1 MAETTTTKTVEQALL
16 ESLLNNGTAVYTN
29 DNFGLPEFDDFYQN
43 DIPYHV
49 QQALKANNN
58 QTFSELYYIEKPYAI
73 DSGYYEDVD
82 VFMFRANPI
91 TFGWGNDSYSIND
104 GDTVYFDLESLDKY
118 NQDAVLYLLDRENN
132 TKELV
137 SLNDYIVDSIRPKE
151 TNGRFGLRFVG
162 VQAPEVEH
170 GNMIYDNDYSDG
182 NKAQKLLH
190 DLLFKA
196 DGTAN
201 YSDLVIV
208 ADNKALN
215 RAYNEYPLLYST
227 DMLYDSSFGFD
238 GLVNLIKY
246 FRGEENAVPAYSN
259 FALPGRDSYNR
270 LLGCIYIKTNISTT
284 INGVIYDLGEHW
296 INVTKY
302 MLYHLGEEGID
313 PSGYEL
319 YLNPESPTARSHA
332 NYFSS
337 AFKLNTY
344 DVKQYKTIDLL
355 DNASVENIAK
365 QRELQRNI
373 VGYDFDSELRD
384 WTVMI
389 GDCLFVVPPTSIR
402 CITQHNTEMVPMLR
416 SKGSAIKQAP
426 QAERMIELTLY
437 FNDENSINGYP
448 VYCNMPNNKNYY
460 FDDNGN
466 QTEER
471 IVYYMNGLRSLIS
484 MFKLTPFLP
493 INNTYINEQLGV
505 EAVALANLNISTV
518 PNYPKLISATL
529 QLLEFNYSV
538 YMTETPYTGDEDADT
553 LITSNMFEKCIDYET
568 LRYYYQ
574 KPIHRGQVVSNYE
587 YSSDEYLNLTY
598 GSRTALQP
606 MTFGDSRIEFYL
618 PDKDWLDKLL
628 QIKLE
633 AIANPIKTTYKI
645 TDDAK
650 EYAKEIGKLF
660 PLFGKITDHND
671 DIISKILNPNN
682 IDLKPKDYG
691 NSYYLD
697 EDDFPYYDN
706 DALHHLIAYK
716 DKALGY
722 VCKLK
727 YGVPSNVVSHLDYYI
742 NSSFNISPKNK
753 TEYANTAIYVP
764 YTLSIANSK
773 ILTAE
778 NRKNFL
784 VNISSSAGF
793 TNNYSEVFADNA
805 MTTIYL
811 PFDITNLGENNRITE
826 NSKIVANEDSDEYK
840 FIRYCYYTY
849 TLDNVVG
856 DITDEMQTEVN
867 TLKQDIDLDSVN
879 SFKFIKYPDDI
890 LFNDLVVTDVA
901 ASFGNN
907 LSKIYLKSLDGYA
920 PQYLGG
926 TDTIIEVSLT
936 TQNEQALALLNALPK
951 ICAQYIREYRL
962 VLSCCPLRIN
972 TAFTRFAGVNE
983 VLIDS
988 CDIATVPNQP
998 GLYNVVIR
1006 MIAMDRSLRNKEALK
1021 KLDGI
1026 NNAGSQSIN
1035 AKQTYAIRNYFDIE
1049 NKIAAAEI
1057 YPDLELPT
1065 INELNLY
1072 GFNYIKYQL
1081 SDSARVYP
1089 DPDFYFIYGAS
1100 TMNKLLRDAVMKT
1113 LDEQFSDSTARQST
1127 YEVEDRTNGVVSF
1140 SINSDT
1146 NNDNVIDNVVYN
1158 NIAKK
1163 QELNNYDELI
1173 VKYLTPSTK
1182 QAQTDDLSNTVYDQL
1197 TANQHSKI
1205 LSLYSKYG
1213 YTNCWDVA
1221 SNIKCV
1227 FTESIYKNNKYDSQ
1241 EFTTYRRNYQ
1251 SIISKN
1257 ITILQNETLDNI
1269 KENIFEIVSDNP
1281 YKASQNT
1288 KMNQLL
1294 LGDIKKDNYIS
1305 SLVDGFYNVYNM
1317 NFDHSDDYG
1326 ISLPDKNI
1334 LKAIAATFSATIE
1347 YSESKDKGW
1356 KGRMLHEEGT
1366 PYYQTFDGNP
1376 IISLDND
1383 PLVYTETNN
1392 IKRFG
1397 PFGIPLYSGEE
1408 ILKLNPSESYI
1419 HPSKMYFANSEIRK
1433 YQKVIYGDYDGSI
1446 SYSKAIQVVN
1456 NYKLS
1461 LLYDGYISLCEALL
1475 NLCYVEKYLIQQ
1487 RILLSL
1493 SSYLLTNYDSIHHQ
1507 LKTDANFDDKI
1518 KVVYVPDENV
1528 GSYYTEAT
1536 FPGDWSFIQNTPGQ
1550 QTNVY
1555 VNHNGVSNTYTV
1567 TVLYLSEVDYQNLC
1581 ESEKILRN
1589 AFESG
1594 LISKDYFS
1602 ELSRQLWD
1610 SYGKAASNINNYA
1623 ENITDTIKDESE
1635 AFQAGHAFS
1644 VASVYIDGID
1654 GHLQTMFDAE
1664 DYSSLNNMVRNFS
1677 VSQGVTYENRAFY
1690 RFLCALVGYGAIEAF
1705 TDLGA
1710 ESQSS
1715 TEQAQSFYD
1724 ELIKINRIN
1733 DPYINTRDS
1742 YYDMITTDMRGRMAR
1757 AFPTFYLMFID
1768 EGREIG
1774 LWKLNDNFYNMSSIT
1789 DISITKSRKIA
1800 ADTCNITMT
1809 NMFKTY
1815 TTDDE
1820 DGKEMAY
1827 DLETLQSMES
1837 GLAEVWNSIMHP
1849 RSQFLKEQLER
1860 EEYNPI
1866 ERTQL
1871 QPGARMHV
1879 RLGYGSDASLLPTV
1893 FNGVVAEVTA
1903 GELINIVC
1911 QGDGVELMNPILE
1924 TQDAEDVKHQNY
1936 FPIAKQISNWI
1947 KKGATPREILVSM
1960 LNLKSGSWLKSQIAN
1975 FTAGRFY
1982 NSNPYGIH
1990 HFGDPDYKDVF
2001 ANSECGQN
2009 IYEAL
2014 AKPTFNDGTYKY
2026 ITQLQDDYNMDEV
2039 PKLSAHLFGKTYW
2052 DIMHICAGASN
2063 DFVASIVP
2071 FGLRSSIFYGL
2082 PNYYCAYKYFKHYD
2096 SSNDSSD
2103 RIERIKEKRKPFQQY
2118 HIYTS
2123 YSDIIQT
2130 NIAASS
2136 KDIKTCAVG
2145 LYSANGI
2152 FGSEHTKQLERM
2164 WVDVDIYPEYQKTMT
2179 VDTGFVAN
2187 GVPVIGDIIP
2197 YLNSILNEI
2206 GATNVKETAWRMTAK
2221 ALKDSMK
2228 DMYKGELMV
2237 IGDPSVKPYD
2247 IFNMED
2253 AYEDIQGTCEVEA
2266 VVHHFNAQSGFTTS
2280 IYPDLLCD
2288 IDNRYTQMMYH
2299 IRSEVFS
2306 RSALSWGLAMGIQ
2319 GIGWHWGKTLSGSLA
2334 RMVAK
2339 GTYNTVSQVQRFTK
2353 FLDLDEPITKTML
2366 KGIDDAQDW
2375 FFSNDIT
2382 YYKNAASGLF
2392 EDISKISKIENL
2404 DDLFKVY
2411 NKLIDSR
2418 QAYNKFDELAKGH
2431 IESRAFEKNIDNYQD
2446 IVNAINDSYDDILS
2460 KVDLP
2465 DLSKVNTD
2473 ALNGIINSSSDEI
2486 SKTLKDAAT
2495 TISKYAGQKIDDL
2508 DKLDEVMRAYKTLNA
2523 SGFVKEGATEGIE
2536 GLFNTAIK
2544 SLDDAFDASR
2554 IATKVDDVAGA
2565 AKTIVSNFDE
2575 TAQLLR
2581 GARYAAIFTPAG
2593 LIYTVAS
2600 IAIEYLVTA
2609 ILTGLASNYITRFMR
2624 NLEVLR
2630 VYPLFKNG
2638 KVYTAGLSGSRGIV
2652 VGSATYDMQGWL
2664 QSVLID
2670 MTESGFGSG
2679 KTTLLGGLWDIVGGG
2694 FLDLSDAEAIIQ
2706 SYKRNNGIES
2716 SDTNS
2721 SFKNQ
2726 QLNTQ
2731 LSNIASYLIAGQ
2743 DLMASFDQ
2751 LERIKTLN
2759 GMNATDEEK
2768 EAASEMFGSLLLYDQ
2783 DIDYEYLTN
2792 NLTDIRHLTDYTS
2805 NAYST
2810 TDIVKSYHYN
2820 LDEIT
2825 HDPLAIAT
2833 QIMNLPE
2840 SVSRSQIRVS
2850 TPHYYVTKD
2859 SSGVI
2864 IHNNYPFLCTEL
2876 INILINI
2883 IDRIHNDYY
2892 HNNYCN
2898 NDNEPVQLWI
2908 TSAACLAN
2916 TNDLATNN
2924 FSWHNTGYGC
2934 EIYLT
2939 NSDNLETYLS
2949 ELQTRYPTVF
2959 QYEFKQ
2965 ETSDGYKVYNLI
2977 VYPPLNYTA
2986 VTNSVLE

>member
-1 MAETTTTKTVEQALL
+1 
-16 ESLLNNGTAVYTN
+16 
-29 DNFGLPEFDDFYQN
+29 
-43 DIPYHV
+43 
-49 QQALKANNN
+49 
-58 QTFSELYYIEKPYAI
+58 
-73 DSGYYEDVD
+73 
-82 VFMFRANPI
+82 
-91 TFGWGNDSYSIND
+91 
-104 GDTVYFDLESLDKY
+104 
-118 NQDAVLYLLDRENN
+118 
-132 TKELV
+132 
-137 SLNDYIVDSIRPKE
+137 
-151 TNGRFGLRFVG
+151 
-162 VQAPEVEH
+162 
-170 GNMIYDNDYSDG
+170 
-182 NKAQKLLH
+182 
-190 DLLFKA
+190 
-196 DGTAN
+196 
-201 YSDLVIV
+201 
-208 ADNKALN
+208 
-215 RAYNEYPLLYST
+215 
-227 DMLYDSSFGFD
+227 
-238 GLVNLIKY
+238 
-246 FRGEENAVPAYSN
+246 
-259 FALPGRDSYNR
+259 
-270 LLGCIYIKTNISTT
+270 
-284 INGVIYDLGEHW
+284 
-296 INVTKY
+296 
-302 MLYHLGEEGID
+302 
-313 PSGYEL
+313 
-319 YLNPESPTARSHA
+319 
-332 NYFSS
+332 
-337 AFKLNTY
+337 
-344 DVKQYKTIDLL
+344 
-355 DNASVENIAK
+355 
-365 QRELQRNI
+365 
-373 VGYDFDSELRD
+373 
-384 WTVMI
+384 
-389 GDCLFVVPPTSIR
+389 
-402 CITQHNTEMVPMLR
+402 
-416 SKGSAIKQAP
+416 
-426 QAERMIELTLY
+426 
-437 FNDENSINGYP
+437 
-448 VYCNMPNNKNYY
+448 
-460 FDDNGN
+460 
-466 QTEER
+466 
-471 IVYYMNGLRSLIS
+471 
-484 MFKLTPFLP
+484 
-493 INNTYINEQLGV
+493 
-505 EAVALANLNISTV
+505 
-518 PNYPKLISATL
+518 
-529 QLLEFNYSV
+529 
-538 YMTETPYTGDEDADT
+538 
-553 LITSNMFEKCIDYET
+553 
-568 LRYYYQ
+568 
-574 KPIHRGQVVSNYE
+574 
-587 YSSDEYLNLTY
+587 
-598 GSRTALQP
+598 

-660 PLFGKITDHND
+660 PLFGAIQDCSDNIMNAISINNLSYEDTYTNKEEFKTVTIQFSYIDNSNKNQLMYYAKFPNEADFYITYNKDN
-671 DIISKILNPNN
+671 LNKYIDYAN
-682 IDLKPKDYG
+682 IDSNIKH
-691 NSYYLD
+691 YLGSIN
-697 EDDFPYYDN
+697 N
-706 DALHHLIAYK
+706 DQY
-716 DKALGY
+716 
-722 VCKLK
+722 
-727 YGVPSNVVSHLDYYI
+727 
-742 NSSFNISPKNK
+742 KNK
-753 TEYANTAIYVP
+753 VEYNS
-764 YTLSIANSK
+764 TLFWLPFILTTANSK

-784 VNISSSAGF
+784 VNMSSSAGF
-793 TNNYSEVFADNA
+793 TNNYSEVFADNT

-811 PFDITNLGENNRITE
+811 PFDISNLGENNRITE

-879 SFKFIKYPDDI
+879 SFKFIKYPDDT

-951 ICAQYIREYRL
+951 ICAQYMREYRL

-988 CDIATVPNQP
+988 CDIDTVPNQP

-1113 LDEQFSDSTARQST
+1113 LDEQFADSTSRQST

-1146 NNDNVIDNVVYN
+1146 NNNNVIDNIVYN
-1158 NIAKK
+1158 NIAEK
-1163 QELNNYDELI
+1163 QKLNDYDNLI
-1173 VKYLTPSTK
+1173 IKYISPVYKSYYGNASNEYMFGRGINDPSGLAQESFISLLT
-1182 QAQTDDLSNTVYDQL
+1182 
-1197 TANQHSKI
+1197 
-1205 LSLYSKYG
+1205 KYG
-1213 YTNCWDVA
+1213 YHDCW
-1221 SNIKCV
+1221 NISSTIKAI
-1227 FTESIYKNNKYDSQ
+1227 FTEQRYKDTQFFSAEYN
-1241 EFTTYRRNYQ
+1241 EYRQ
-1251 SIISKN
+1251 SIILDIQKAIDTISKN
-1257 ITILQNETLDNI
+1257 TLSYDHNIYNYFNLYYNYNGKDIFKILKSDHNDIEKQDGEDWLDSVISGLFPTLRTVSYSFLFPSVCCAFTGQQEFVEKSKKTNWRPRMY
-1269 KENIFEIVSDNP
+1269 EEING
-1281 YKASQNT
+1281 T
-1288 KMNQLL
+1288 KFPFYQTTAQT
-1294 LGDIKKDNYIS
+1294 
-1305 SLVDGFYNVYNM
+1305 LVDINDVCAPINNVVR
-1317 NFDHSDDYG
+1317 YG
-1326 ISLPDKNI
+1326 IC
-1334 LKAIAATFSATIE
+1334 
-1347 YSESKDKGW
+1347 
-1356 KGRMLHEEGT
+1356 
-1366 PYYQTFDGNP
+1366 
-1376 IISLDND
+1376 
-1383 PLVYTETNN
+1383 
-1392 IKRFG
+1392 
-1397 PFGIPLYSGEE
+1397 GIPLIDGNI
-1408 ILKLNPSESYI
+1408 ILQ
-1419 HPSKMYFANSEIRK
+1419 MYPNEKDINVDCKYFLDPQIRA
-1433 YQKVIYGDYDGSI
+1433 YQKIIY
-1446 SYSKAIQVVN
+1446 N
-1456 NYKLS
+1456 NSNNDSRYLQAHNIVRDYKLS
-1461 LLYDGYISLCEALL
+1461 LLYDIKYAYTAYYL
-1475 NLCYVEKYLIQQ
+1475 NMLFIEKYLIEQN
-1487 RILLSL
+1487 ILCSISSFLIDNAYPLQTYIDKAYQDSL
-1493 SSYLLTNYDSIHHQ
+1493 SEKLCVIFNNKTKIYTLSQEYVDPSSANDLLMRNNEI
-1507 LKTDANFDDKI
+1507 
-1518 KVVYVPDENV
+1518 
-1528 GSYYTEAT
+1528 YY
-1536 FPGDWSFIQNTPGQ
+1536 
-1550 QTNVY
+1550 
-1555 VNHNGVSNTYTV
+1555 
-1567 TVLYLSEVDYQNLC
+1567 LYLSEKEYEQLLIYSNQIESAYNNELITEQYYNDLTDQIAQLYKNKYDIQNKA
-1581 ESEKILRN
+1581 EDNIAKSIEKENSCMRN
-1589 AFESG
+1589 
-1594 LISKDYFS
+1594 
-1602 ELSRQLWD
+1602 
-1610 SYGKAASNINNYA
+1610 GK
-1623 ENITDTIKDESE
+1623 
-1635 AFQAGHAFS
+1635 AFS
-1644 VASVYIDGID
+1644 VASVYIDGIN
-1654 GHLQTMFDAE
+1654 GSLQTAFDTE
-1664 DYSSLNNMVRNFS
+1664 DYASLNNMIRNFS

-1837 GLAEVWNSIMHP
+1837 GLAEVWNSIIHP

-2266 VVHHFNAQSGFTTS
+2266 VVHHFNAQAGFTTS

-2382 YYKNAASGLF
+2382 YYKNAASSLF

-2460 KVDLP
+2460 KVNLP
-2465 DLSKVNTD
+2465 NLSKVNAD

-2486 SKTLKDAAT
+2486 PKTLKDAAT
-2495 TISKYAGQKIDDL
+2495 TISKYTGQKIDDL

-2731 LSNIASYLIAGQ
+2731 LSNVASYLIAGQ

-2805 NAYST
+2805 NAYNT
-2810 TDIVKSYHYN
+2810 ADIVKSYHYN

-2833 QIMNLPE
+2833 QIINLPE

-2859 SSGVI
+2859 NSGVI

-2892 HNNYCN
+2892 HNNYCD